1 MASTNDKNESDDE
14 YPPITYDEAKKMQV
28 NDLREEMKKRG
39 LNHQGSKKKLV
50 NRIRYYSGRG
60 MVLLIIF

>member
-1 MASTNDKNESDDE
+1 MATSKNESDDE
-14 YPPITYDEAKKMQV
+14 NEYPELTYDEAKKMGV
-28 NDLREEMKKRG
+28 ADLREEMKKRG

-60 MVLLIIF
+60 MVHGHL